1 MAFSSLPFVQHG
13 FLSKRE
19 TARSL
24 VLVRILVLWT
34 AAQKKFFFPNAPET
48 LPATACW
55 PRSLRTLR
63 TSLKM
68 LLLGYVVLGWPKR
81 RELWER
87 EWCLHSLST
96 VVISGQQS
104 AVNWPQYSSFT
115 DFCVASI
122 LKLHVL
128 RIGRNSVK
136 TESEFLAK
144 NFRQKALNE
153 RKHTGNIKGLSF
165 MPTPLKNKV
174 PYVMFFFYT

>member
-1 MAFSSLPFVQHG
+1 M
-13 FLSKRE
+13 
-19 TARSL
+19 
-24 VLVRILVLWT
+24 
-34 AAQKKFFFPNAPET
+34 
-48 LPATACW
+48 
-55 PRSLRTLR
+55 
-63 TSLKM
+63 
-68 LLLGYVVLGWPKR
+68 
-81 RELWER
+81 
-87 EWCLHSLST
+87 
-96 VVISGQQS
+96 VINGQQS

-165 MPTPLKNKV
+165 PCRRPLKIRSHAC
-174 PYVMFFFYT
+174 VMLFFYT